1 MLDFTG
7 GLEGTL
13 SILDMAEISF
23 FEDCSTCG
31 FVGNAFRGT
40 APFELLNS
48 THPFDSRDFTP

>member
-1 MLDFTG
+1 
-7 GLEGTL
+7 
-13 SILDMAEISF
+13 MAEISF

-48 THPFDSRDFTP
+48 THPFDSHDFTP